1 MNINIPAS
9 KLRLSEKNVRKD
21 AAQLNIEGLAA
32 DIAAKG
38 LINNLFVEPL
48 QRPKGHYAV
57 LAGGRR
63 LRAIQ
68 HNIETGVFPAD
79 YEVSCKV
86 KDNETLSYEIS
97 LSENF
102 QRQDMTPADE
112 IVAFSNLAGEGQ
124 SSEDIARRFGLDKR
138 NVDARLRLSHVAP
151 AILDA
156 LRVGKITLA
165 HVKAFAQAPTAEAQ
179 LQVFDNY
186 SYWTPDQIH
195 RHFTSETISA
205 SSAIARFVTDETY
218 RAAGGRVEL
227 DLFSDDG
234 AIWLDTDI
242 AHQLASDGM
251 SAIATKLLE
260 QDKLAWV
267 RPILATRVPW
277 QDADKLHT
285 VHLPRRALSEAESTL
300 HDQLLEKYSDAE
312 QRYNQAEENSDEEK
326 TAAAEMEA
334 IEKQLDDLEPGT
346 VELSETARAQV
357 GRFLVLTE
365 SGEAEYAPLIYSE
378 RRINIDGNGDVVA
391 YATATTN
398 HPVQPTIS
406 SDGTTVAEPAKPA
419 LSAKLADELK
429 LQRRDVLAAHIA
441 SNPAMAMN
449 YMLFSLAYA
458 KMTHFGS
465 SSSTGSTI
473 SPGSPQDGCS
483 DYPKGAANDHLNAVF
498 DALNTDWYNLPTIT
512 QRFDAFAKLG
522 DDDKAAWVAYI
533 MSTTLIANG
542 GVGMS
547 ADHSLQ
553 AHVADLLQIDFA
565 AMWRPTAANYF
576 DRVKKDVILD
586 ALEQVGGETLRLRYN
601 AAKKREL
608 ATTAETIFG
617 GQAILDPEV
626 KAAAVAW
633 MPDELTFATE
643 LEANAKRLASADR
656 NPDDEAGERFQDDDG
671 SIGLEEGQDDDLADG
686 DRPADDDDLDLAE
699 TSEMV
704 ADA

>member
-1 MNINIPAS
+1 M
-9 KLRLSEKNVRKD
+9 KD
-21 AAQLNIEGLAA
+21 
-32 DIAAKG
+32 
-38 LINNLFVEPL
+38 
-48 QRPKGHYAV
+48 
-57 LAGGRR
+57 
-63 LRAIQ
+63 
-68 HNIETGVFPAD
+68 T
-79 YEVSCKV
+79 
-86 KDNETLSYEIS
+86 ETLSSEIS

-112 IVAFSNLAGEGQ
+112 IVAFSNLADEGQ
-124 SSEDIARRFGLDKR
+124 TSEEIARRFGLDKR

-151 AILDA
+151 TILDA
-156 LRVGKITLA
+156 LRAGKITLA
-165 HVKAFAQAPTAEAQ
+165 HVKAYAQAPSVEAQ
-179 LQVFDNY
+179 LQVFDSY
-186 SYWTPDQIH
+186 SYWNPDQIH

-205 SSAIARFVTDETY
+205 SSAIAKFVTDETY
-218 RAAGGRVEL
+218 REAGGRVEL

-277 QDADKLHT
+277 QETDKLHT
-285 VHLPRRALSEAESTL
+285 VHLPRRALTDAENEL
-300 HDQLLEKYSDAE
+300 HDELMQKYSDAE
-312 QRYNQAEENSDEEK
+312 QRYNQAAEASDEEK
-326 TAAAEMEA
+326 AAAADMEA
-334 IEKQLDDLEPGT
+334 LEKQLDELEPGP
-346 VELSETARAQV
+346 VELSEAARAQV
-357 GRFLVLTE
+357 GRFLILTDA
-365 SGEAEYAPLIYSE
+365 GEAAYERSFYSE
-378 RRINIDGNGDVVA
+378 RRINIDGHGEIIVHTTTTPNG
-391 YATATTN
+391 
-398 HPVQPTIS
+398 PGQPTILP
-406 SDGTTVAEPAKPA
+406 DGRTVAEPAKPA

-441 SNPAMAMN
+441 SNPEMAMN

-458 KMTHFGS
+458 KMTHAG
-465 SSSTGSTI
+465 SSTGSTI
-473 SPGSPQDGCS
+473 SPGSPQDGCT

-512 QRFDAFAKLG
+512 QRFDAFTLLG
-522 DDDKAAWVAYI
+522 DDDKAAWVAYV
-533 MSTTLIANG
+533 MSTTLVALNG
-542 GVGMS
+542 FGMS

-553 AHVADLLQIDFA
+553 AHIADLLQIDFA

-576 DRVKKDVILD
+576 DRVKKEVILD

-633 MPDELTFATE
+633 MPPELTFGRE
-643 LEANAKRLASADR
+643 LEANAKRIEAADR
-656 NPDDEAGERFQDDDG
+656 NPDDDAGEGFQDDDG
-671 SIGLEEGQDDDLADG
+671 SIGIEDEDHDLTDG
-686 DRPADDDDLDLAE
+686 DQSTGDDDLDLLE
-699 TSEMV
+699 TSEL
-704 ADA
+704 AEDA